1 MKWQK
6 WARLIVASIGITAA
20 VVVYATMGERA
31 KPVPVTEP
39 TRLDPKAIIESS
51 GNVVQQVRGDRQ
63 DFLIEA
69 ERQLTYEGGATK
81 LLGVNITDRNRGRR
95 DYDVTGREAQP
106 AEKPKD

>member
-51 GNVVQQVRGDRQ
+51 GNVVQQVRGDRCGEEEK
-63 DFLIEA
+63 D
-69 ERQLTYEGGATK
+69 
-81 LLGVNITDRNRGRR
+81 DREPGQQSSEYSKAR
-95 DYDVTGREAQP
+95 
-106 AEKPKD
+106 